1 MTRTLARR
9 AKLLPKKRAEEDPA
23 LVAAMAAEADR
34 LEEVVRRHKAAVTAC
49 ATVGLLRL
57 ADSLLDAY
65 GLTKAACGRLD
76 YDDLIYGSQ
85 ELLRHPGVAPWVLF
99 KLEGGIDHILID
111 EAQDTTPD
119 QGDRSVEQTSELQS
133 LMRI

>member
-1 MTRTLARR
+1 
-9 AKLLPKKRAEEDPA
+9 
-23 LVAAMAAEADR
+23 MAAEAYR
-34 LEEVVRRHKAAVTAC
+34 LEGVGRRHKSAVTAC
-49 ATVGLLRL
+49 AAVGLLRL

-99 KLEGGIDHILID
+99 KLDGGLDHILID
-111 EAQDTTPD
+111 EAQDTNPD
-119 QGDRSVEQTSELQS
+119 QWDVVAALAEDFFSGEGARSIGRPALPVE
-133 LMRI
+133 RK